1 LGVSK
6 GITVNTIAPGGVLT
20 DPLLNLSDEALEGLK
35 TISMEKSKAARRMGT
50 VEDISDVV
58 AFVAGEGSKWI
69 TGHVFPV
76 GGGLF

>member
-1 LGVSK
+1 
-6 GITVNTIAPGGVLT
+6 
-20 DPLLNLSDEALEGLK
+20 
-35 TISMEKSKAARRMGT
+35 MGT